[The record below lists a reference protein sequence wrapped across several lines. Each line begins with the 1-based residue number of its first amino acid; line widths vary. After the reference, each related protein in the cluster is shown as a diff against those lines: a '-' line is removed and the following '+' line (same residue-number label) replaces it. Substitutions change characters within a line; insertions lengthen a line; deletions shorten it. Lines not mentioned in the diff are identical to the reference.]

1 MTIEAAKKI
10 CNVLG
15 EVSTPNDPKIYDG
28 GHFLCVQVSI
38 DLSLPLC
45 HGRLISVGEGGKQVW
60 ISFKYEMLPNLC
72 YWCGQL
78 THDDRDCELWID
90 SEGTL
95 KVEQREFGPQ
105 LRAPPFVAARKNVI
119 MVLSYY
125 AVKKKKCS
133 GASDDSDSG
142 RNSVSGRGKMPEQS
156 HGVTINTED
165 SIDSGNISSLIRN
178 KVDGN
183 RKEGTSLKA
192 KISEGIT
199 VELNNTNETKSDLE
213 ANNEEVCL
221 AKEFRVA
228 TLLGS
233 GKRATKNPSSH
244 DNLSDL
250 SQLKKSCDFLEAR
263 AFHSETNRV
272 APTWTRRERKTKSNT
287 AGTY

>member
-1 MTIEAAKKI
+1 M
-10 CNVLG
+10 
-15 EVSTPNDPKIYDG
+15 
-28 GHFLCVQVSI
+28 
-38 DLSLPLC
+38 
-45 HGRLISVGEGGKQVW
+45 
-60 ISFKYEMLPNLC
+60 
-72 YWCGQL
+72 
-78 THDDRDCELWID
+78 WID

-133 GASDDSDSG
+133 RALDDSDSG
-142 RNSVSGRGKMPEQS
+142 RNLVSGKGKMPKQS
-156 HGVTINTED
+156 HGVTVNTKD
-165 SIDSGNISSLIRN
+165 NIDGGNISSLIHN

-183 RKEGTSLKA
+183 RKEDTSLKA
-192 KISEGIT
+192 KISEEIT
-199 VELNNTNETKSDLE
+199 VELNNTNETESDLE

-221 AKEFRVA
+221 AKEFGVA

-233 GKRATKNPSSH
+233 GKRATKNPSSR

-263 AFHSETNRV
+263 ALHSETNRV
-272 APTWTRRERKTKSNT
+272 ALPRRERKTKSNT